1 MIMKK
6 YFLLLHI
13 LLLSTLAFA
22 QTEKSSDLYQIIKEK
37 DSLLF
42 NLGFNNCDIS
52 QFEKLVSEKFEFYH
66 DQSGIKNSKSAFI
79 NSIQNGL
86 CKLNY
91 KPKRVLVESSLEVYP
106 LNNKGTLYGAIETGI
121 HHFYAIEKDSSEYLT
136 SIAKFN
142 HIWILENG
150 NWKLSKGLSY
160 DHKDFEKTID
170 NELLFKEKEVTERWI
185 KQKSILALGIENI
198 IPNSLGKEYSNNFNR
213 YTNVVTPNGGKI
225 HIVAQSN
232 LTDEQIVRA
241 RSTLEHFLENY
252 PGSKYGSD
260 KSELANK
267 MSENGAILTLL
278 NGQDDGNNPVEVNGQ
293 ALFENEIQVEGH
305 PWYINQEYNNHRDAT
320 YEEILH
326 LVHDYGI
333 GIDGHNS
340 FPGAMPEYQSE
351 IREAQ
356 KTALSNNLWGI
367 DAERWINELI
377 DENSLTQEYLAALI
391 DSYYGLWGAWTDSN
405 THGMWGIYVAKTR
418 DEILTE
424 DPIGAE
430 IMNNKFFHPHLTYNA
445 RIDSSFNGNFSLRF
459 DSSKPY
465 THHSQYLKDI
475 TLLGSND
482 ISVSINQLDNNIT
495 GNQGI
500 NTVIFSGN
508 SSEYI
513 LNISDNKASVIDKIL
528 DRDGI
533 NILQNIEKLEFT
545 DQTLLILN

>member
-1 MIMKK
+1 MKNI
-6 YFLLLHI
+6 I
-13 LLLSTLAFA
+13 LLSIIF
-22 QTEKSSDLYQIIKEK
+22 SSC
-37 DSLLF
+37 S
-42 NLGFNNCDIS
+42 N
-52 QFEKLVSEKFEFYH
+52 
-66 DQSGIKNSKSAFI
+66 
-79 NSIQNGL
+79 
-86 CKLNY
+86 
-91 KPKRVLVESSLEVYP
+91 
-106 LNNKGTLYGAIETGI
+106 
-121 HHFYAIEKDSSEYLT
+121 DSS
-136 SIAKFN
+136 
-142 HIWILENG
+142 
-150 NWKLSKGLSY
+150 
-160 DHKDFEKTID
+160 ID
-170 NELLFKEKEVTERWI
+170 QPMGKANPELR
-185 KQKSILALGIENI
+185 IENI

-356 KTALSNNLWGI
+356 KIALSNNLWGI

-465 THHSQYLKDI
+465 TNHSQYLKDI

-513 LNISDNKASVIDKIL
+513 LNISDNKASVIDKIS
-528 DRDGI
+528 DRNGI
-533 NILQNIEKLEFT
+533 NILQNIEKLEFK
-545 DQTLLILN
+545 DQTIELN

>member
-1 MIMKK
+1 MKNI
-6 YFLLLHI
+6 I
-13 LLLSTLAFA
+13 LLSIIF
-22 QTEKSSDLYQIIKEK
+22 SSC
-37 DSLLF
+37 S
-42 NLGFNNCDIS
+42 N
-52 QFEKLVSEKFEFYH
+52 
-66 DQSGIKNSKSAFI
+66 
-79 NSIQNGL
+79 
-86 CKLNY
+86 
-91 KPKRVLVESSLEVYP
+91 
-106 LNNKGTLYGAIETGI
+106 
-121 HHFYAIEKDSSEYLT
+121 DSS
-136 SIAKFN
+136 
-142 HIWILENG
+142 
-150 NWKLSKGLSY
+150 
-160 DHKDFEKTID
+160 ID
-170 NELLFKEKEVTERWI
+170 QPMGKANPELR
-185 KQKSILALGIENI
+185 IENI

-252 PGSKYGSD
+252 LGSKYGSD

-356 KTALSNNLWGI
+356 KIALSNNLWGI

-465 THHSQYLKDI
+465 TNHSQYLKDI

-513 LNISDNKASVIDKIL
+513 INISDNKASVIDKIS

-533 NILQNIEKLEFT
+533 NILQNIEKLEFK
-545 DQTLLILN
+545 DQTIELN